1 MGFLQQFHLV
11 IKYKKDIQIKVVD
24 MLSRPSV
31 NASIVL
37 QHSSLAHE
45 NNIKRYARD
54 EDFKE
59 VYETLIHGNKVKEL
73 DYHIHEKFLYHLGKL
88 CIPWDERVHVIIE
101 EHSSLTS
108 VHFSVGKTI
117 ISYDDIV
124 IGLGCKNLCPNM

>member
-1 MGFLQQFHLV
+1 MEFLQQFHLV
-11 IKYKKDIQIKVVD
+11 IRYKKGIQIYFSN
-24 MLSRPSV
+24 MLSRHSA

-45 NNIKRYARD
+45 NNIKQYARD

-88 CIPWDERVHVIIE
+88 CIPWDEREHVIIE

-108 VHFSVGKTI
+108 AHFSVGKT